1 MVIEVGDSPR
11 QSSADKLRCR
21 NSWRCRSHPLP
32 PSELEMRHLK
42 LRCFSPEKKKPD
54 VDLYCKVNE
63 KSEDDMLDYA
73 GF

>member
-1 MVIEVGDSPR
+1 
-11 QSSADKLRCR
+11 
-21 NSWRCRSHPLP
+21 
-32 PSELEMRHLK
+32 MRHLK